1 MNARSKAVGLTLCT
15 LVLGGALT
23 FVACSDP
30 NDISTVNV
38 TLREFSVSLD
48 QRTVPQGQ
56 VTFHVTNAGT
66 VPHEFLVIQT
76 DLGPDALPTDSEG
89 AYRENAS
96 GTDLIDELEDI
107 DPGQS
112 RDLTIDLDDAR
123 YVLICNMVHR
133 EGGTVSA
140 HYSLG
145 MRTSFQ
151 VN

>member
-1 MNARSKAVGLTLCT
+1 MNTRPKAIALTLAFLACC
-15 LVLGGALT
+15 GAMA
-23 FVACSDP
+23 FVSCSDP

-38 TLREFSVSLD
+38 TLREFSVTVD
-48 QRTVPQGQ
+48 QRTVPEGQ

-76 DLGPDALPTDSEG
+76 ELAADALPTLSDGSFNED
-89 AYRENAS
+89 AS
-96 GTDLIDELEDI
+96 GVDVLNEIEDI
-107 DPGQS
+107 PPGQS
-112 RDLTIDLDDAR
+112 RDLTIDMDDAR
-123 YVLICNMVHR
+123 YALICNMVHR

>member
-1 MNARSKAVGLTLCT
+1 MNTRSKILALTL
-15 LVLGGALT
+15 LVLVCGGALA

-30 NDISTVNV
+30 DSISTVNV
-38 TLREFSVSLD
+38 TLREFTVGVD
-48 QRTVPQGQ
+48 QARVPQGQ

-66 VPHEFLVIQT
+66 VPHEFLVIKT
-76 DLGPDALPTDSEG
+76 DLAEDALPKTAEG
-89 AYRENAS
+89 AYQEDAS
-96 GTDLIDELEDI
+96 GTDLLNEIEDI
-107 DPGQS
+107 LPGQS
-112 RDLTIDLDDAR
+112 RDLTIDLDDAN

-145 MRTSFQ
+145 MHTRLQ